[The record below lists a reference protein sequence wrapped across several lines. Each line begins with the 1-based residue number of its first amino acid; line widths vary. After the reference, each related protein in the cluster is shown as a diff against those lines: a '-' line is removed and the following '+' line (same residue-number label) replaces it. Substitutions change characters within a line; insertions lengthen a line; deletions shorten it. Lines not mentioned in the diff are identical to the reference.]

1 MLRVMIRPEAV
12 DYCIR
17 LGNNFINEFHYLYNY
32 NTSCDNVLRDFVIM
46 KMQQQLDI
54 VRSIQLEDTKKM
66 LTPVNMIDWFFTAG
80 ASIDKDQGF
89 NDDAEID
96 YYNEVILA
104 LAANRTL
111 SVNHALFQTL
121 FKEVNN

>member
-1 MLRVMIRPEAV
+1 MLRVMTRPEAV

-32 NTSCDNVLRDFVIM
+32 TTACDNVLRDFIII
-46 KMQQQLDI
+46 KMQQQLDV

-66 LTPVNMIDWFFTAG
+66 LTPVNIIDWFFTAG

-111 SVNHALFQTL
+111 DVKSVVHQILL
-121 FKEVNN
+121 KEKNN

>member
-1 MLRVMIRPEAV
+1 MLRVMNEQDAMC
-12 DYCIR
+12 YCIR
-17 LGNNFINEFHYLYNY
+17 QGNNFINEFHYLYNY
-32 NTSCDNVLRDFVIM
+32 NTSLDNVLRDFVIM
-46 KMQQQLDI
+46 KMQKQLEI
-54 VRSIQLEDTKKM
+54 VRSIQIEDTKKM

-80 ASIDKDQGF
+80 ACIDNDQGF

-104 LAANRTL
+104 LAANRTFDVK
-111 SVNHALFQTL
+111 SAVHQTL

>member
-1 MLRVMIRPEAV
+1 MLRVMIRPETV

-32 NTSCDNVLRDFVIM
+32 NTSLDNVLSELVIM
-46 KMQQQLDI
+46 KMQKQLDI
-54 VRSIQLEDTKKM
+54 VRSIQLEDTRKM

-89 NDDAEID
+89 IDDAEID

-111 SVNHALFQTL
+111 DVKSVIHQTL

>member
-1 MLRVMIRPEAV
+1 MLRVMIRPETV

-32 NTSCDNVLRDFVIM
+32 NTSLDNVLSELVIM
-46 KMQQQLDI
+46 KMQKQLDI
-54 VRSIQLEDTKKM
+54 VRSIQLEDTRKM

-111 SVNHALFQTL
+111 DVKSVIHQTL
-121 FKEVNN
+121 FKEANN

>member
-1 MLRVMIRPEAV
+1 MLRVMIRPETV

-32 NTSCDNVLRDFVIM
+32 NTSLDNVLSELVIM
-46 KMQQQLDI
+46 KMQKQLDI
-54 VRSIQLEDTKKM
+54 VRSIQLEDTRKM

-111 SVNHALFQTL
+111 DVKSVIHQTL

>member
-1 MLRVMIRPEAV
+1 MLRVMTRPETV

-32 NTSCDNVLRDFVIM
+32 NTSCDSVLRDFVIM
-46 KMQQQLDI
+46 KMQQQLNV

-111 SVNHALFQTL
+111 SVNHALLQTL

>member
-1 MLRVMIRPEAV
+1 MLRVMTRPETV

-32 NTSCDNVLRDFVIM
+32 TTSLDNVLRDFVIM
-46 KMQQQLDI
+46 KMQRQLDV

-111 SVNHALFQTL
+111 CVNHALLQTL

>member
-1 MLRVMIRPEAV
+1 MLRVMTRPESV
-12 DYCIR
+12 GYCIR

-32 NTSCDNVLRDFVIM
+32 NTSLDNVLRDFVIM
-46 KMQQQLDI
+46 KMQKQLDI

-111 SVNHALFQTL
+111 DVKSAVHQTL

>member
-1 MLRVMIRPEAV
+1 MLRVMIRPKAV

-17 LGNNFINEFHYLYNY
+17 QGNNFINEFHYLYNY
-32 NTSCDNVLRDFVIM
+32 NVSLDNVPAEFVIM
-46 KMQQQLDI
+46 KMQKRLDI

-96 YYNEVILA
+96 YYNEMILA

-111 SVNHALFQTL
+111 TVNSAVHQML

>member
-1 MLRVMIRPEAV
+1 MLRVMTRPEAV

-32 NTSCDNVLRDFVIM
+32 NTSLDNVLRDFVIM
-46 KMQQQLDI
+46 KMQKQLDI

-80 ASIDKDQGF
+80 ASIDKNQGF
-89 NDDAEID
+89 DDAEID
-96 YYNEVILA
+96 YYNEIILA

>member
-1 MLRVMIRPEAV
+1 MLRVMTRPETV

-32 NTSCDNVLRDFVIM
+32 NTSCDSVLRDFVIM
-46 KMQQQLDI
+46 KMQQQLN
-54 VRSIQLEDTKKM
+54 VLRSIQLEDTKKM

-111 SVNHALFQTL
+111 SVNHALLQTL